1 MIGVWKYL
9 ALRKLG
15 AVFLETLLLMCC
27 VFAAYGVR
35 MQAWP
40 LGMNAIEEYQIIPK
54 AILIAL
60 VFQLCLHLN
69 DIYNFKYTQSFREYI
84 IRLVQALFM
93 ATLVLSVIFFVNPI
107 VMVGRGVFILTL
119 ILNAVFLII
128 WRSLLRM
135 YFGKRHPNTNLVILG
150 TGTLARDA
158 VQEILRRPELG
169 IRVVGFVDDSPQ
181 LLGVSIV
188 NPKVIGNYEDLP
200 KLVADHRVDRII
212 VGLPDRRGKLPI
224 KDLLDLK
231 TRGVAIEEV
240 ATFYERVAG
249 KIPLE
254 NLKPSWMVFN
264 PGFTVSKQLLIEKRI
279 ISIMTSSLL
288 LLFCSPIVLLLMILI
303 KLDSKGPVFYRQER
317 VGQDGKNF
325 VLWKFRSM
333 VTDAE
338 VNTGPVWSDGAEK
351 DPRITRIGKFM
362 RRNRLDELPQLW
374 NVFKGDMSF
383 VGPRPER
390 PNFVQQLTETIPF
403 YSLRH
408 IVKPGITGWAQINY
422 GYAKTMDHA
431 MEKLQYDLFYVK
443 NMSWILDALIML
455 ETVKTVLVK
464 EGS

>member
-1 MIGVWKYL
+1 MIGIWKYL

-27 VFAAYGVR
+27 VLAAYGVR
-35 MQAWP
+35 MQELP
-40 LGMNAIEEYQIIPK
+40 IGRSAIEQYQILPK

-60 VFQLCLHLN
+60 VFQLSLHLN
-69 DIYNFKYTQSFREYI
+69 DIYNFHYTQALKEYI
-84 IRLVQALFM
+84 IRLAQALFM
-93 ATLVLSVIFFVNPI
+93 ATLVLSVIFFVNP
-107 VMVGRGVFILTL
+107 VLVVGRGIFILSL
-119 ILNAVFLII
+119 IFSAIFLII
-128 WRSLLRM
+128 WRTLLRM
-135 YFGKRHPNTNLVILG
+135 YFGKRHPSTNLVVLG

-158 VQEILRRPELG
+158 VKEILQRPELG
-169 IRVVGFVDDSPQ
+169 IRVLGFVDDSPQ
-181 LLGVSIV
+181 LLGVSII

-200 KLVADHRVDRII
+200 KLVADHKVDRIV

-231 TRGVAIEEV
+231 TKGVAIEEV

-264 PGFTVSKQLLIEKRI
+264 SGFTISRQLLIEKRI
-279 ISIMTSSLL
+279 ISIVASFLL
-288 LLFCSPIVLLLMILI
+288 MLLCSPIILLLMALI
-303 KLDSKGPVFYRQER
+303 KLDSKGPVFYRQKR
-317 VGQDGKNF
+317 VGQDGKVF

-333 VTDAE
+333 VADAE
-338 VNTGPVWSDGAEK
+338 VNTGPVWSDGAKK

-362 RRNRLDELPQLW
+362 RRNRLDELPQLF

-390 PNFVQQLTETIPF
+390 PNFVQQLSDTIPF

-408 IVKPGITGWAQINY
+408 VVKPGITGWAQINY
-422 GYAKTMDHA
+422 GYANTLDHTI
-431 MEKLQYDLFYVK
+431 EKLQYDLFYIK

-455 ETVKTVLVK
+455 QTVKTVLVK